1 MNKYVIIF
9 VIIVVIISVFLLYFI
24 KSRWPLTNHQPFSDV
39 WNETNYKGETYKNI
53 ALHILESSINIMK
66 KIDVDIIPMY
76 GSLLGII
83 RHNGFIPWD
92 DDIDVTVPKEK
103 FTSLLD
109 MEKQF
114 NEHKIG
120 ITVVNFG
127 IIKFIKLYALDE
139 PKIKGCDWSW
149 PFIDV
154 FGYTVDNNNVIIED
168 CSHPF
173 KYKFQKSDIF
183 PLKSSMFEN
192 INVLIP
198 NKTNIILDKMY
209 KKDWNNKCIS
219 ASYNHRKEHI
229 FGKIYK
235 TDCNTLKDKNINEIL
250 DNTWVVNLRSRP
262 DRWHTSQKRLNE
274 IGIKPKRW
282 DATDSKDKEYLKFY
296 DNIKGLKRSKGELAC
311 YKSHFLLWKHLY
323 DIKVETALIFED
335 DLIFPSNNPRQDIID
350 AITRSKGFKIIYL
363 GHCYSRHKKFSEPNT
378 RLGTAQCLHGYV
390 ITREAIVKLLQM
402 ESSNYHIPVDKVT
415 EKLCNRETCY
425 ISHHIEAKLKTYGI
439 GIVHQDLGL
448 GSDLTN
454 KHVSFKG
461 LRIT

>member
-1 MNKYVIIF
+1 MNKYVIFSII
-9 VIIVVIISVFLLYFI
+9 VIIAVLLLYLI
-24 KSRWPLTNHQPFSDV
+24 KALCRLTNHQPFSDV

-53 ALHILESSINIMK
+53 ALNILESSSNIMK
-66 KIDVDIIPMY
+66 KIDVNIIPMY

-83 RHNGFIPWD
+83 RHGGFIPWD
-92 DDIDVTVPKEK
+92 DDIDVTVPKDK
-103 FTSLLD
+103 FKYILG

-114 NEHKIG
+114 NENNIG

-127 IIKFIKLYALDE
+127 IMKFIKLYALNE
-139 PKIKGCDWSW
+139 PKINGCNWSW

-154 FGYTVDNNNVIIED
+154 FGYTIDNNNNVIIED
-168 CSHPF
+168 CSSPF
-173 KYKFQKSDIF
+173 KYKFENSEIF
-183 PLKSSMFEN
+183 PLKSSMFEHVK
-192 INVLIP
+192 VLIP
-198 NKTNIILDKMY
+198 NNATNVLDKLY
-209 KKDWNNKCIS
+209 KKDWKDICIS
-219 ASYNHRKEHI
+219 ASYNHRKEHM
-229 FGKIYK
+229 FGKTYK
-235 TDCNTLKDKNINEIL
+235 ADCNTLKDKDINDIL
-250 DNTWVVNLRSRP
+250 NNTWVINLRSRT
-262 DRWHTSQKRLNE
+262 DRWKTSQQRLNE
-274 IGIKPKRW
+274 IGIQPKRW
-282 DATDSKDKEYLKFY
+282 DATDSTDKEYLKFY

-323 DIKVETALIFED
+323 DNNVDTALIFED
-335 DLIFPSNNPRQDIID
+335 DLIFPSTNPRQDIID
-350 AITRSKGFKIIYL
+350 AITRSKGFKMIYL
-363 GHCYSRHKKFSEPNT
+363 GHCYSIHKKFSDPNT

-415 EKLCNRETCY
+415 EKLCKSETCY